1 MHEGRNEAVQVW
13 WCLQVN
19 TDDMYRIAYGDDIAN
34 GNNAEVISL
43 RNDSKKEGGRRF
55 SLMD

>member
-1 MHEGRNEAVQVW
+1 M
-13 WCLQVN
+13 N

-34 GNNAEVISL
+34 GNNAEVFSL